1 MTEIPLNARSDE
13 GRKLC
18 LFHVFSE
25 TERILAIDSTTEEF
39 MIFCSICTLKSEEK
53 ILKFE

>member
-18 LFHVFSE
+18 LFYVFSK
-25 TERILAIDSTTEEF
+25 TERISAIDSKTEEF
-39 MIFCSICTLKSEEK
+39 MIFCTRTLKSEEK
-53 ILKFE
+53 TLKFE